1 MTPKDEAH
9 FKLLRILE
17 LEPDI
22 TQRELAR
29 RLGVSMGK
37 ANYLLN
43 GLIEKGLVK
52 AGNFSRGSHKLNKLI
67 YLLTPAG
74 FANRVQLTR
83 SYLTRKEA
91 EYEAL
96 RSEIE
101 SLRQLQPEAE
111 ADNP

>member
-52 AGNFSRGSHKLNKLI
+52 AGNFSRGEHKLNKLI

-83 SYLTRKEA
+83 SYLARKEV

-96 RSEIE
+96 RTEID
-101 SLRQLQPEAE
+101 SLRQAQIEAE
-111 ADNP
+111 SNSQ